1 MQSHALYILIILI
14 FTFFQS
20 TNSQESKDS
29 TGKVDIFPL
38 PVIGYSEDRGI
49 KYGGML
55 GLYHYSKDQPKSEYR
70 NKLEIEASRSTKGNH
85 YYSLEH
91 QYRNLPKGF
100 KLFNYIIYDKNNTA
114 RFFGFN
120 SQTPIMQGQDFD
132 RAYFSF
138 NRQTFKVSNK
148 FHLLIIPRH
157 HIYLTG
163 GLIYYNAN
171 ISPTN
176 LEKLPATYSNDTTTL
191 FDEYIKHLIIPKD
204 EVNGGQSLYAQ
215 AGLLIDNRERPVNPQ
230 RGYFSEI
237 IFIAGQTD
245 HTINK
250 NFIKA
255 SFTHQHYLPL
265 IKNRLTGAIRMSYQP
280 LLDGKLPYY
289 MLPVFYSSIQN
300 IEELGGENTLR
311 GMNQNRILSDGF
323 LLSNLEL
330 RLSLWD
336 HTLFN
341 YAYQT
346 FLVLFSDIGLITQEY
361 NYPQHLLPP
370 TIKQNISS
378 NQSPYYQTIGAGAY
392 VVIRENMVA
401 KADIGKEIDAPYP
414 NWYISTGMRFLF

>member
-1 MQSHALYILIILI
+1 MQHLPLFIQIILI
-14 FTFFQS
+14 FIVYLPAHT
-20 TNSQESKDS
+20 QENKDS
-29 TGKVDIFPL
+29 TGKIDIFPL
-38 PVIGYSEDRGI
+38 PVIGYSEDRGF
-49 KYGGML
+49 KYGGMFT
-55 GLYHYSKDQPKSEYR
+55 LYHYSKKQPKPEYR
-70 NKLEIEASRSTKGNH
+70 NKLEIEAGRSTKGNH

-100 KLFNYIIYDKNNTA
+100 KLFNNISYNKNNSA

-138 NRQTFKVSNK
+138 NQQKFNISSK
-148 FHLLIIPRH
+148 FHLSIIPQH
-157 HIYLTG
+157 QIYFTG
-163 GLIYYNAN
+163 GLTYYNTE
-171 ISPTN
+171 ISQTN
-176 LEKLPATYSNDTTTL
+176 LEDLPASFSNDTITL
-191 FDEYIKHLIIPKD
+191 FEEYINYSIIPKK
-204 EVNGGQSLYAQ
+204 EVNGGKSLYAQ
-215 AGLLIDNRERPVNPQ
+215 AGLLIDKRERPVNPQ
-230 RGYFSEI
+230 RGFLSEVI
-237 IFIAGQTD
+237 LIAGQTG
-245 HTINK
+245 HSMNK

-280 LLDGKLPYY
+280 LLSGKLTYY

-300 IEELGGENTLR
+300 IEGLGGENTLR

-330 RLSLWD
+330 RLRLWD

-341 YAYQT
+341 YDYQA

-361 NYPQHLLPP
+361 LYPYHQLPHA
-370 TIKQNISS
+370 IKQNIPQD
-378 NQSPYYQTIGAGAY
+378 QSPYYQTIGAGAY
-392 VVIRENMVA
+392 VVIRKNMVA